1 MGICPLTPC
10 FLVSS
15 PKWSSATLDFWFF
28 IIVHPPVLDKFFHLL
43 TVGSLCYEL
52 NILTFMVVILSP
64 VYTIPYS
71 FTLCLHFIL
80 FKNLLL
86 KWLTYSIVFLVYCK
100 VIQLYTHTP
109 THTHTYTQVIRQ
121 TFVVYNTH
129 AQITFSLL
137 NSHPR
142 ASLLVQWLGIHLVM
156 QGTRVQ
162 SQVREDPTCHG
173 ATKPLHHN
181 Y

>member
-1 MGICPLTPC
+1 MTEEEIRLWRYSREGIKSVGICPLTPC

-100 VIQLYTHTP
+100 VIQLYLELVLEIAFS
-109 THTHTYTQVIRQ
+109 YI
-121 TFVVYNTH
+121 YKWLIIGY
-129 AQITFSLL
+129 QIYSLRCTAGPCCL
-137 NSHPR
+137 PV
-142 ASLLVQWLGIHLVM
+142 LYILVCI
-156 QGTRVQ
+156 
-162 SQVREDPTCHG
+162 C
-173 ATKPLHHN
+173 
-181 Y
+181 